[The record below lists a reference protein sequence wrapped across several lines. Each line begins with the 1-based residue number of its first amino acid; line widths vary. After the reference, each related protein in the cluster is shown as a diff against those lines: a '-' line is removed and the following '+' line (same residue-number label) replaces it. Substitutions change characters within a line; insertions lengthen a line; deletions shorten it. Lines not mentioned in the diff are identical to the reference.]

1 MTTMSI
7 AHRPRLAG
15 QLMLGTRQAAG
26 VLTGRHPDL
35 VRQRCRPV
43 ACDVVTHV
51 PLYDPGPGCRGL
63 PLDAATPLEGKCDTP
78 RFDWCLTSRIP

>member
-51 PLYDPGPGCRGL
+51 PLYD
-63 PLDAATPLEGKCDTP
+63 LDQVAAAFRSTP
-78 RFDWCLTSRIP
+78 RRR